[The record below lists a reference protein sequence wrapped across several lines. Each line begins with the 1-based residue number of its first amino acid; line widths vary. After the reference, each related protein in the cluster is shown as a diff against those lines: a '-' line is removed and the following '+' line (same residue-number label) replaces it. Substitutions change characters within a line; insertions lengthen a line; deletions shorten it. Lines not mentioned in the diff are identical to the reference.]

1 MNSKYIP
8 YHKESVMKA
17 KELVKDERD
26 PLKKFEIVTHWVQ
39 KNFVYDFIRA
49 VTIPKRGREFPD
61 VDRCWKTHMGICMD
75 IASMTTGMLRGIGV
89 QAYMVYGY
97 ADRSYH
103 AWVEATIKG
112 KTYRFDHNGKAKK
125 YRREKIF
132 R

>member
-1 MNSKYIP
+1 MSSKYIP
-8 YHKESVMKA
+8 YHAESIAKA
-17 KELVKDERD
+17 KQLVQGQAD
-26 PLKKFEIVTHWVQ
+26 PEKKFSTITHYVQ
-39 KNFVYDFIRA
+39 KNFVYDYVRA
-49 VTIPKRGREFPD
+49 VSIPKYGREFPD

-89 QAYMVYGY
+89 QAYMVYGH
-97 ADRSYH
+97 ADKSYH

-112 KTYRFDHNGKAKK
+112 KTYRYDHNGKAKK